1 MPCNNNNTAQT
12 FRDTLP
18 FKCCCIAVSGMEK
31 RSHSMS
37 PQEREV
43 VAFHEAGHALVGWM
57 LEHTDPLLKV
67 IIVIIRIR
75 VRVRVRIRKAM
86 KVRIVLLL
94 LIII

>member
-1 MPCNNNNTAQT
+1 
-12 FRDTLP
+12 
-18 FKCCCIAVSGMEK
+18 MEK